1 MKVHL
6 HVDLQNTQEVTT
18 AGYRLG
24 EYPHA
29 ESHQARD
36 MRSVAMTNMRRHNS
50 SKKQSW
56 GKASWT
62 LPLKHMPHAAE
73 QRWEAISK
81 KLTYPP

>member
-24 EYPHA
+24 ECPHA

-36 MRSVAMTNMRRHNS
+36 MRSVSND
-50 SKKQSW
+50 
-56 GKASWT
+56 
-62 LPLKHMPHAAE
+62 KHE
-73 QRWEAISK
+73 KTQQ
-81 KLTYPP
+81 